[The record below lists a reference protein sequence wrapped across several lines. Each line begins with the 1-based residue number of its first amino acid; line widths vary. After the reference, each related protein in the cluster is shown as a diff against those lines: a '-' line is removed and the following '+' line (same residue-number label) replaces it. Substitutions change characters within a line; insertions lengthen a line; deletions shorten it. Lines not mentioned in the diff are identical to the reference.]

1 MCTSES
7 SVKELKQYGRR
18 LCHHIASVPVV
29 ENEASEDVFNNILDI
44 CKKGNISIS
53 KNDIDCMFRIGKPYV
68 DNISKKHCKSII
80 VRFTSFHKLTL
91 VYCRKKSI
99 KDVRLKFNLTKK
111 GTPFL

>member
-29 ENEASEDVFNNILDI
+29 ENEVSEDVFNNILDI
-44 CKKGNISIS
+44 CKKGNISTS

-68 DNISKKHCKSII
+68 DNISKK
-80 VRFTSFHKLTL
+80 TL
-91 VYCRKKSI
+91 QIYNCEIHLFSQAHTGILQKK
-99 KDVRLKFNLTKK
+99 KYERC
-111 GTPFL
+111 